1 MMHDLDDEVIVNVKA
16 RPMYVEDDFDFML
29 GKDKSKPVLFLPFKG
44 ELCPN
49 LSLPSIKSK
58 SFSILV

>member
-29 GKDKSKPVLFLPFKG
+29 GKDKSG
-44 ELCPN
+44 
-49 LSLPSIKSK
+49 SL
-58 SFSILV
+58 SFSFLKGNWEQIYLC